1 MPRRAMELD
10 LDITYILVLA
20 LFLVPVLLLNA
31 LVFRPFLR
39 LFEERHDKL
48 EGAVERAH
56 QMIGEAE
63 ERADAFKKQIR
74 EASRQGEERRNAIR
88 KEARERMES
97 RIEDEKKLLQEKL
110 SGALADLETKRKDAL
125 SKIEVEA
132 DRLAEQTA
140 SKLLGRS
147 L

>member
-1 MPRRAMELD
+1 MELD